1 MAYDWALPA
10 TREGTPADDDLV
22 ARRAGAVAW
31 QQPVP
36 PEGVTCTD
44 VTRGGVAAIECDP
57 GGTSSTVLY
66 LHGGGYRLGAASMW
80 VTFGG
85 RFAREA
91 SARVDVLEYRL
102 APEHPFPA
110 ALHDATAAYD
120 ELVAEGRPVVVAGDS
135 AGGGLAAALTVAC
148 LRSGAPVPAGVIM
161 ISPWVD
167 LTANAGTYE
176 SRAAT
181 DTMFSLDAA
190 REGAGLY
197 LQGVDANDPLA
208 SPVFADLAGFPP
220 ALLFAGGDEVLLA
233 DGIELA
239 SRLALAGTTVEAH
252 LVAGMQHV
260 WPTMQAEL
268 PESERALAAMARFV
282 DDVTRA

>member
-1 MAYDWALPA
+1 M
-10 TREGTPADDDLV
+10 
-22 ARRAGAVAW
+22 
-31 QQPVP
+31 
-36 PEGVTCTD
+36 
-44 VTRGGVAAIECDP
+44 
-57 GGTSSTVLY
+57 
-66 LHGGGYRLGAASMW
+66 
-80 VTFGG
+80 
-85 RFAREA
+85 
-91 SARVDVLEYRL
+91 LEYRL

-120 ELVAEGRPVVVAGDS
+120 ELVGAGRPVVVAGDS
-135 AGGGLAAALTVAC
+135 AGGGLAAGLTVAC

-167 LTANAGTYE
+167 LTAVAPTYRVAGGD
-176 SRAAT
+176 RH
-181 DTMFSLDAA
+181 DVLA
-190 REGAGLY
+190 RRRGEGAGLY
-197 LQGVDANDPLA
+197 LQGVGADDPLA

-239 SRLALAGTTVEAH
+239 SRIARRGSTVEAH

-260 WPTMQAEL
+260 WPTMQADL

-282 DDVTRA
+282 DDVTARLTAVGAARGRRRRDQSLVVFTRPRTWPDALMVPSAR